1 MTNDR
6 QFSISRRKVL
16 AGLGTIGV
24 ASAGAGLGTTAYF
37 SDQET
42 FQNNQLTAGT
52 LDMLVDWEEH
62 YYNGTI
68 GAEFARLASPED
80 PGAYVLPGPVN
91 NPDSRSIAI
100 EFIGDDDPQA
110 AKDLFWDA
118 TAIEALPDENDDGQ
132 QDEFDDA
139 VVCTEDILV
148 NVGGAEDGLSSD
160 RRTESSVGEPL
171 ISLDDVKPGDFGEV
185 TFSYHLCDNP
195 GYVWMN
201 GELVSAAENGHTEPE
216 ASDPQTGGPS
226 DEVSGP
232 MDLTTSQVELLD
244 ELRVRMWYD
253 PDCNNQIT
261 ESSEDL
267 DIMIVVDASGSINGN
282 SGTEGTEAYNL
293 VQGVNAFI
301 GALPT
306 NGSVQVG
313 SLLFGENNDIT
324 RFQGLSSPSGF
335 GVSYPN
341 SGRGNT
347 PLPPALDIAEQ
358 ELFNGSNARPGAQK
372 AIAVFTDGGPN
383 YESGVEYSGG
393 GYTAPRGAT
402 GYSND
407 PGATGYEGGTAD
419 SSVDVNE
426 LDETANVADEVR
438 NSGTPVRVAVVN
450 VGDNP
455 TEALTGPAI
464 TQYTDLPTYLED
476 EIASTNFYFDI
487 DLGNLT
493 AAADS
498 LVASVVVGEEVFF
511 TSGTLREALVALSGN
526 EGRGIP
532 LDGDRGTGFDE
543 LHGDENDPQRD
554 CFTGGGTTHCVGLQ
568 WWLPVDHANQI
579 QGDSVAFDVGFYTEQ
594 CRHNDGTG
602 MVPEEQVEA

>member
-1 MTNDR
+1 
-6 QFSISRRKVL
+6 
-16 AGLGTIGV
+16 
-24 ASAGAGLGTTAYF
+24 
-37 SDQET
+37 
-42 FQNNQLTAGT
+42 
-52 LDMLVDWEEH
+52 
-62 YYNGTI
+62 
-68 GAEFARLASPED
+68 
-80 PGAYVLPGPVN
+80 
-91 NPDSRSIAI
+91 
-100 EFIGDDDPQA
+100 
-110 AKDLFWDA
+110 
-118 TAIEALPDENDDGQ
+118 
-132 QDEFDDA
+132 
-139 VVCTEDILV
+139 
-148 NVGGAEDGLSSD
+148 
-160 RRTESSVGEPL
+160 
-171 ISLDDVKPGDFGEV
+171 
-185 TFSYHLCDNP
+185 
-195 GYVWMN
+195 MN

-216 ASDPQTGGPS
+216 ASDPQTEGPA
-226 DEVSGP
+226 DETSGP

-244 ELRVRMWYD
+244 EMRVRMWYD

-261 ESSEDL
+261 ETSEDL
-267 DIMIVVDASGSINGN
+267 DIVIVVDASGSIDGN

-306 NGSVQVG
+306 NGRVQVG
-313 SLLFGENNDIT
+313 SLLFGENDGIT

-335 GVSYPN
+335 GVTYPN

-419 SSVDVNE
+419 SSVDVDE
-426 LDETANVADEVR
+426 LDETANVAGEVR

-455 TEALTGPAI
+455 TQAMTGPAI

-511 TSGTLREALVALSGN
+511 SNGTLREALVALSGN
-526 EGRGIP
+526 DGRGIP

-543 LHGDENDPQRD
+543 LTGEENDPQRD